1 MTQRQTFLV
10 ENYFLVMGQ
19 RQELWANAYHKMS
32 RFWLQ
37 LMFITQEYDVFSQV
51 FLDAELIASIKIE
64 IGAREATSE
73 AATLAS

>member
-32 RFWLQ
+32 RFQVQ
-37 LMFITQEYDVFSQV
+37 LVHTDLPNAVENNLSTFESYMEKY
-51 FLDAELIASIKIE
+51 ASGIYFV
-64 IGAREATSE
+64 
-73 AATLAS
+73 